1 MPHFLQLF
9 IDFRCI
15 MNRLFPLAG
24 LLAVSLGTLVSHG
37 AAKAATSGLCYF
49 DNLGGTLPGTTCSD
63 YQVELGDK
71 RFVVKTPP
79 NQGVGKVAFEA
90 SPASLPELYQVAI
103 DWAGSGL
110 AGSNSGDF
118 TYTVEIIDGTHQ
130 FASIGLSTGG
140 DYPSPGV
147 DSTVTKEVRQGL
159 SATGPV
165 IDSVTSIDGGLSYSN
180 PIGGTQI
187 FVRDSWSV
195 ANGATIDNVSNYIR
209 QTVPGPLPLL
219 GVATA
224 LGMSR
229 RLRRRLAQR

>member
-1 MPHFLQLF
+1 
-9 IDFRCI
+9 
-15 MNRLFPLAG
+15 MNRLFPVAG
-24 LLAVSLGTLVSHG
+24 LLAISLSTLVSQG

-49 DNLGGTLPGTTCSD
+49 DNLGGILPAPTCGG
-63 YQVELGDK
+63 YFVELGDK
-71 RFVVKTPP
+71 KFTVKTPP
-79 NQGVGKVAFEA
+79 NVGVGKVAFEA

-110 AGSNSGDF
+110 AGSSSGDF
-118 TYTVEIIDGTHQ
+118 TYTVEIVDVTHQ

-195 ANGATIDNVSNYIR
+195 ANGATLDNVSNYIR